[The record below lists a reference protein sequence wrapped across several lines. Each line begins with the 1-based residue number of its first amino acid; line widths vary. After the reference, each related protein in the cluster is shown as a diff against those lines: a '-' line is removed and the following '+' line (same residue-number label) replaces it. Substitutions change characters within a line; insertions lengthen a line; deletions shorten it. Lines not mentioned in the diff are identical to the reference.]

1 MWIYNVSNF
10 ITTIITLTID
20 WINIICTLNSSNH
33 DHMPFLHCMWSFW
46 EETYLC
52 INRVIGTCTN
62 KSWVSIILVLF
73 LSNLDGIEKNITSTL
88 RFLNN
93 ETITRISC
101 IICFL
106 RNKHSSSIDSFIK
119 RSIFL
124 NSIKPWFRSRFTNTC
139 YTFRK

>member
-1 MWIYNVSNF
+1 MWIYNLNNLV
-10 ITTIITLTID
+10 TTIVTLIID
-20 WINIICTLNSSNH
+20 WINIICTLNSSNI
-33 DHMPFLHCMWSFW
+33 DKMSLFHCVWSFW
-46 EETYLC
+46 EECYCCVNT
-52 INRVIGTCTN
+52 IIGTCTN

-124 NSIKPWFRSRFTNTC
+124 NSIKPCFRSRFTYTC